1 MVLFSKSEHMS
12 RYPKEKQLPKYVALG
27 AVRVLGISRGAG
39 RVAAGA
45 GALGRVPELT
55 GSPVVRG
62 RT

>member
-1 MVLFSKSEHMS
+1 MS
-12 RYPKEKQLPKYVALG
+12 RYPKEKQLPKDVALG